1 MKTLTVPSGF
11 FCLLRNMIQ
20 PPFLKTGDI
29 IGIPATA
36 RKISREA
43 LAVAVQHIES
53 WGFQVRLGK
62 NIFST
67 THSYLSGSDDERLSD
82 LQQMLD
88 DNSIQAILCARGG
101 YGTTRILDQLDF
113 TAFLKNPKWV
123 CGFSDITALH
133 LKLQHLNIQSI
144 HGTMPV
150 LFPIK
155 DSVSSV
161 ESLHKTLL
169 GKYPGLNGE
178 HHPSNRMGEAS
189 GELVGGNLSLLV
201 DSLGTSSEI
210 DTKNKILVIEEVDE
224 YLYKIDRMLT
234 QLKRAGKLRELSGLV
249 VGHMSALKDTELPFG
264 ESVYEVIMN
273 GVHEFHYPVGFNFPV
288 GHEYPNLAFVEGRQ
302 HALKVSREGSVLK
315 TDSNS

>member
-20 PPFLKTGDI
+20 PPFLKKGDI

-53 WGFQVRLGK
+53 WGFRVRLGK

-67 THSYLSGSDDERLSD
+67 THSYLSGSDDERVAD

-88 DNSIQAILCARGG
+88 DHSIQAILCARGG

-133 LKLQHLNIQSI
+133 LKLQSLNVQSI
-144 HGTMPV
+144 HSTMPV
-150 LFPIK
+150 LFK
-155 DSVSSV
+155 ETESSTSI
-161 ESLHKTLL
+161 ESFRKILL
-169 GKYPGLNGE
+169 GENTAL
-178 HHPSNRMGEAS
+178 EAS
-189 GELVGGNLSLLV
+189 THSLNLSGKASGKVVGGNLSLLV
-201 DSLGTSSEI
+201 DSLGTNSELDTEHKILIVEEI
-210 DTKNKILVIEEVDE
+210 DE
-224 YLYKIDRMLT
+224 YIYKIDRLFV
-234 QLKRAGKLRELSGLV
+234 QLKRAGKLKNLSGLV
-249 VGHMSALKDTELPFG
+249 VGHLTDIEDSELPFG
-264 ESVYEVIMN
+264 ESVHQVILN
-273 GVHEFHYPVGFNFPV
+273 QIKEYNYPVGFGFPI
-288 GHEYPNLAFVEGRQ
+288 GHENPNLAWIEG
-302 HALKVSREGSVLK
+302 AIGNLSVTKEKSTL
-315 TDSNS
+315 SF